1 MITPSNPAG
10 ALAAT
15 SGDLKVARIF
25 SPTASACFT
34 TSRPTFP
41 LAPVIRIIAV
51 ALQGTTVLSLVLQL
65 PAFFIRSTQFIRH
78 RRSLFQTMRAS
89 FPSPAF
95 QVLCEKISVS
105 RLPPGASPPVRDR
118 RPVHVARKD
127 RTLGDESRVPPV
139 ARVVW

>member
-15 SGDLKVARIF
+15 AGDWKVARIF

-51 ALQGTTVLSLVLQL
+51 SLNDSKAGRGMKQLQKACSGEFPNSKSVLFGLLHVGQTLCAKLVTQGFKQL
-65 PAFFIRSTQFIRH
+65 ARIGCPQGPGEPSF
-78 RRSLFQTMRAS
+78 LRA
-89 FPSPAF
+89 
-95 QVLCEKISVS
+95 
-105 RLPPGASPPVRDR
+105 
-118 RPVHVARKD
+118 
-127 RTLGDESRVPPV
+127 
-139 ARVVW
+139 

>member
-15 SGDLKVARIF
+15 AGDWKVARIF

-51 ALQGTTVLSLVLQL
+51 SLKQQRYRKNSPRPLS
-65 PAFFIRSTQFIRH
+65 RSCKQCSVSCRARLAPCLYRQQEPI
-78 RRSLFQTMRAS
+78 SLAS
-89 FPSPAF
+89 F
-95 QVLCEKISVS
+95 QDGGGNCYNNL
-105 RLPPGASPPVRDR
+105 
-118 RPVHVARKD
+118 
-127 RTLGDESRVPPV
+127 DERFGPLFGSGIF
-139 ARVVW
+139 